1 MKRSKLRKLFG
12 VASLLALFG
21 VGALL
26 FTNSVEAKEED
37 SGEIVVDSPA
47 SVKIN
52 KVMDNTAGY
61 KPAGDGDKF
70 KFAVTRLSDEEA
82 EKFFPGSKFTP
93 MGESE
98 LGTTSGDTEKLEVE
112 LDGSKATEAV
122 TDAQKTVSKTFDLK
136 KLTDPGYY
144 VYKITE
150 EQPSDLGSSVW
161 NYSNEKYILIVRVT
175 EIGRHRDQE
184 ANLYKIDTSD
194 GGEKLG
200 NQKLGQADFTNTLK
214 PQTKQVK
221 ISKFVGGDDTDLAYD
236 LHHKY
241 TIHVKVTKPDGTN
254 TAETFE
260 IKIAETGVF
269 EIVHAGT
276 GAVRPKVLS
285 TITGNYSAEGFDI
298 SLEDGQYAM
307 MNLPLGTKLEVY
319 EKAPG
324 KRFEVKIDPNSD
336 IPAEDD
342 ASGYEVMNSDEQDS
356 SVVTDIVT
364 NEATDLNSIM
374 VTNKINSLVNTGV
387 KLVTSPFVVLLAV
400 VAVAFGGYV
409 VVKRRLNVK

>member
-1 MKRSKLRKLFG
+1 MKRRKVNKLFG
-12 VASLLALFG
+12 VTSLLALFG

-26 FTNSVEAKEED
+26 FTNGVEAKEED
-37 SGEIVVDSPA
+37 SGTKIVVDSPA

-82 EKFFPGSKFTP
+82 EKFFPGSKLTP

-98 LGTTSGDTEKLEVE
+98 LGTTSDDTDKLEVE
-112 LDGSKATEAV
+112 LDGSQATEAV
-122 TDAQKTVSKTFDLK
+122 TDAQKTVSKTINLAD
-136 KLTDPGYY
+136 LTDIGYY
-144 VYKITE
+144 VYKISE
-150 EQPSDLGSSVW
+150 EKPTDLDSSVW
-161 NYSNEKYILIVRVT
+161 NYSDEKYILIVRVT
-175 EIGRHRDQE
+175 EEDEDAYDDGDTHIKQE

-194 GGEKLG
+194 GAEKLG
-200 NQKLGQADFTNTLK
+200 NQKLNQADFTNTLK
-214 PQTKQVK
+214 TQTKQVK
-221 ISKFVGGDDTDLAYD
+221 ISKYVVGDDADLASWVD
-236 LHHKY
+236 NKY

-254 TAETFE
+254 TAETFDV
-260 IKIAETGVF
+260 KI
-269 EIVHAGT
+269 
-276 GAVRPKVLS
+276 S
-285 TITGNYSAEGFDI
+285 TSPNATTVTGNYSEGGFDI
-298 SLEDGQYAM
+298 QLEDGQNATM
-307 MNLPLGTKLEVY
+307 TLPLGTKLEVY

-336 IPAEDD
+336 TEAEEG
-342 ASGYEVMNSDEQDS
+342 ASGYEVMNSDEQNS
-356 SVVTDIVT
+356 SVVTDVVT
-364 NEATDLNSIM
+364 NDPTDLHSIF
-374 VTNKINSLVNTGV
+374 VTNKIKSLVNTGV

>member
-1 MKRSKLRKLFG
+1 MKRRKVNKLFG

-26 FTNSVEAKEED
+26 FTNGVEAKEED
-37 SGEIVVDSPA
+37 SGAQIVVDSPA

-82 EKFFPGSKFTP
+82 EKFFPGSKLTP
-93 MGESE
+93 MGDSE

-175 EIGRHRDQE
+175 EEDEDAYDDGNTHIKQV

-194 GGEKLG
+194 GVEKLG

-214 PQTKQVK
+214 TQTKKVK
-221 ISKFVGGDDTDLAYD
+221 ISKYVVGDDADLAYE
-236 LHHKY
+236 LYRKY

-254 TAETFE
+254 TAETFDV
-260 IKIAETGVF
+260 KISTSPNETTV
-269 EIVHAGT
+269 
-276 GAVRPKVLS
+276 
-285 TITGNYSAEGFDI
+285 TGNYSAEGFDI
-298 SLEDGQYAM
+298 QLEDDQNATM
-307 MNLPLGTKLEVY
+307 DLPLGTKLEVY

-336 IPAEDD
+336 TEAEEG

-356 SVVTDIVT
+356 SVVTDVVT
-364 NEATDLNSIM
+364 NDPTDLHSIF
-374 VTNKINSLVNTGV
+374 VTNKIKSLVNTGV

>member
-1 MKRSKLRKLFG
+1 MKRRKVSKLFG

-26 FTNSVEAKEED
+26 FTNAVEAKNED
-37 SGEIVVDSPA
+37 SGKIVVDSPA

-82 EKFFPGSKFTP
+82 EKFFPGSKLTP
-93 MGESE
+93 MGGSE

-112 LDGSKATEAV
+112 LDGSQATEAV
-122 TDAQKTVSKTFDLK
+122 TDAQKTVSKTINLAG
-136 KLTDPGYY
+136 LTDIGYY

-150 EQPSDLGSSVW
+150 EQPSDLDGSVW

-175 EIGRHRDQE
+175 EDEDSSYDDDDHHIKQE

-194 GGEKLG
+194 GAEKLG
-200 NQKLGQADFTNTLK
+200 NQKLNQADFTNTLK
-214 PQTKQVK
+214 TQTKQVK
-221 ISKFVGGDDTDLAYD
+221 ISKYVVGDDADLASLVD
-236 LHHKY
+236 NKY
-241 TIHVKVTKPDGTN
+241 TIHVKVTKPDGKN
-254 TAETFE
+254 TAETFDV
-260 IKIAETGVF
+260 KISTSPNETTV
-269 EIVHAGT
+269 
-276 GAVRPKVLS
+276 
-285 TITGNYSAEGFDI
+285 TGNYSEEGFDI
-298 SLEDGQYAM
+298 QLEDAQNATM
-307 MNLPLGTKLEVY
+307 TLPLGTKLEVY

-336 IPAEDD
+336 TEAEEG

-356 SVVTDIVT
+356 SVVTDVVT
-364 NEATDLNSIM
+364 SEADDLNSIF
-374 VTNKINSLVNTGV
+374 VTNKIKSLVNTGV

>member
-1 MKRSKLRKLFG
+1 MKRRKVNKLFG

-21 VGALL
+21 ASALL
-26 FTNSVEAKEED
+26 FTNGVEAKPED
-37 SGEIVVDSPA
+37 SGVIVVDSPA

-70 KFAVTRLSDEEA
+70 KFAVTRLSDDEA
-82 EKFFPGSKFTP
+82 EKFFPGSKLTP

-112 LDGSKATEAV
+112 LDGSQAKEAV
-122 TDAQKTVSKTFDLK
+122 TNAQKTVSKTLDLGA
-136 KLTDPGYY
+136 LTDIGYY
-144 VYKITE
+144 VYKIAE
-150 EQPSDLGSSVW
+150 EKPTDLDSSVW

-175 EIGRHRDQE
+175 EEDEDAYDDGNTHIKQV

-200 NQKLGQADFTNTLK
+200 DTKLKQADFTNTLK
-214 PQTKQVK
+214 PQTKPVK
-221 ISKFVGGDDTDLAYD
+221 ITKYVVGDDADLASLVD
-236 LHHKY
+236 NKY

-260 IKIAETGVF
+260 IKIASP
-269 EIVHAGT
+269 A
-276 GAVRPKVLS
+276 AS
-285 TITGNYSAEGFDI
+285 AITGNYSADGFDI
-298 SLEDGQYAM
+298 SLEDAQEAT
-307 MNLPLGTKLEVY
+307 MNLPLGTKIEVY

-324 KRFEVKIDPNSD
+324 KRFSVNINSNS
-336 IPAEDD
+336 EDSAD
-342 ASGYEVMNSDEQDS
+342 ENAGDYEEITTDQQDS
-356 SVVTDIVT
+356 KPVTDVVTS
-364 NEATDLNSIM
+364 EATDLNSIV
-374 VTNKINSLVNTGV
+374 VTNKIKSLVNTGV

>member
-1 MKRSKLRKLFG
+1 MKRRKVNKLFG

-26 FTNSVEAKEED
+26 FTNGVEAKEED
-37 SGEIVVDSPA
+37 SGAKIVVDSPA

-82 EKFFPGSKFTP
+82 EKFFPGSKLTP

-98 LGTTSGDTEKLEVE
+98 LGTTSDDTDKLEVE
-112 LDGSKATEAV
+112 LDGSQAKEAV
-122 TDAQKTVSKTFDLK
+122 TDAQKTVSKTINLAD
-136 KLTDPGYY
+136 LTDIGYY

-150 EQPSDLGSSVW
+150 EQPSSLDSSVW

-175 EIGRHRDQE
+175 EDEDFSDGDTHIKQE

-200 NQKLGQADFTNTLK
+200 AEKLDKADFTNTLK
-214 PQTKQVK
+214 PQMKPVK
-221 ISKFVGGDDTDLAYD
+221 ITKYVVGDDADLAYE
-236 LHHKY
+236 LEHKY

-254 TAETFE
+254 TDETFE
-260 IKIAETGVF
+260 IKIADPV
-269 EIVHAGT
+269 AS
-276 GAVRPKVLS
+276 A
-285 TITGNYSAEGFDI
+285 ITGNYSEEGFDI
-298 SLEDGQYAM
+298 QLEDGQNATM
-307 MNLPLGTKLEVY
+307 TLPLGTKLEVY

-324 KRFEVKIDPNSD
+324 KRFSVNINPNSGD
-336 IPAEDD
+336 PADENS
-342 ASGYEVMNSDEQDS
+342 AEYEEMANDQQNSKT
-356 SVVTDIVT
+356 VTDTVT
-364 NEATDLNSIM
+364 SEADDLNSIM
-374 VTNKINSLVNTGV
+374 VTNKIKSLVNTGV
-387 KLVTSPFVVLLAV
+387 KLVTSPFIVLLAV